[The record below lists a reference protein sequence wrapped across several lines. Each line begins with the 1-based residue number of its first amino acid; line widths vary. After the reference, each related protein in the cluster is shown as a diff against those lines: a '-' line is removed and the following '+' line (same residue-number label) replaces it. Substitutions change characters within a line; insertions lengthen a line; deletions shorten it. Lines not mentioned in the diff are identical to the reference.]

1 MKKIN
6 TPLAKEDLKSL
17 KSGDEVLLSGTIY
30 VARDQAHKRLV
41 SALSSGKKLPFDLR
55 NAVIYYCGPTA
66 APKGR
71 VIGSCG
77 PTTASRMDAFTPALL
92 NKGVAAMIGK
102 GRRSKDVAAAI
113 KRYRAVYFLAYAG
126 CGALI
131 AGFVKDAAPVAYKEL
146 GPEAIIKLEVKDLPL
161 IVGIDSH
168 GKDIYA

>member
-77 PTTASRMDAFTPALL
+77 PTTASRMDAFTSVLL